1 MKLSHRVIAELSGGM
16 VAIMAAFALYFAGT
30 QDRLWMGI
38 CIGGGCIL
46 LGAAALTLS
55 QLQEK

>member
-1 MKLSHRVIAELSGGM
+1 MKLSPRVIAELSGGM

-55 QLQEK
+55 QQQED